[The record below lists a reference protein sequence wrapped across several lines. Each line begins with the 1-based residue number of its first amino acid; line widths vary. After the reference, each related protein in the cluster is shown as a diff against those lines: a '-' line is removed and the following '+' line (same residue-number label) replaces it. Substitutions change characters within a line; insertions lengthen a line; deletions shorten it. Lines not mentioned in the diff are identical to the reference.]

1 MKTRV
6 LQRGILFLHI
16 GAAGL
21 ITITIRFQKHPSIA
35 LLSYPY
41 HPLLSGYYSCLFLCE
56 LHCASFPRSSP
67 SDRIT
72 PLLLSSRASYFICT
86 PLTFIQIMSFVFE
99 LSGFTATGFLDP
111 SENKPPQQRQAYL
124 RVCYCTYKV
133 CAVLKIAVRKLH
145 KVYEYVS
152 KTSSSP
158 CYSKKFFQNLKSQLY
173 VLAF

>member
-6 LQRGILFLHI
+6 LQRGIPFLHI
-16 GAAGL
+16 GAAQL
-21 ITITIRFQKHPSIA
+21 ITITIRFQKHPSNIA

-72 PLLLSSRASYFICT
+72 PLVLSSRASYFICT

-124 RVCYCTYKV
+124 RVCYCTYKA
-133 CAVLKIAVRKLH
+133 CAVLK
-145 KVYEYVS
+145 S
-152 KTSSSP
+152 SCQKTP
-158 CYSKKFFQNLKSQLY
+158 
-173 VLAF
+173 